1 VWGEVPDALRVDEV
15 VTQGKTKKN
24 EDDHETHI
32 WKKSLVLAV
41 SHMSQFQE
49 GRLLIFF
56 FFFFFFQKKV
66 TSCDM

>member
-1 VWGEVPDALRVDEV
+1 MWGRGGVPDALRVDQV

-24 EDDHETHI
+24 DDHET
-32 WKKSLVLAV
+32 SMYFPVVV

-49 GRLLIFF
+49 EGRLRIF

-66 TSCDM
+66 TSCTCDM